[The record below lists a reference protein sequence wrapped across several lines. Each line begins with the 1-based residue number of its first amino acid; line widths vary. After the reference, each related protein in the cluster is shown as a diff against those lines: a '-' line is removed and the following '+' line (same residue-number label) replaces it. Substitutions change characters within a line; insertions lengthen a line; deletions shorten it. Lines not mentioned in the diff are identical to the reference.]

1 MNDNVGGFIGGSYIC
16 FVIEDGE
23 LFFERVDI

>member
-1 MNDNVGGFIGGSYIC
+1 MNDNVGGFIGGSYVC